1 MDSVRAPN
9 HQQWRVPDV
18 FPTTPSDT
26 QQSMYRTLEW
36 SLDSFYVN
44 VSECHNEYLLLFV
57 ESVLKSRS
65 HICTFFPWGHSSSR
79 TIWDFPM
86 VDVDI

>member
-18 FPTTPSDT
+18 FPTTSSDT

-44 VSECHNEYLLLFV
+44 VTYTVNDIQNLYYYLLNLF
-57 ESVLKSRS
+57 
-65 HICTFFPWGHSSSR
+65 
-79 TIWDFPM
+79 
-86 VDVDI
+86 

>member
-18 FPTTPSDT
+18 FPTTASDT

-36 SLDSFYVN
+36 CLDSFYVN
-44 VSECHNEYLLLFV
+44 VTYTVN
-57 ESVLKSRS
+57 
-65 HICTFFPWGHSSSR
+65 
-79 TIWDFPM
+79 
-86 VDVDI
+86 DIQNLYC